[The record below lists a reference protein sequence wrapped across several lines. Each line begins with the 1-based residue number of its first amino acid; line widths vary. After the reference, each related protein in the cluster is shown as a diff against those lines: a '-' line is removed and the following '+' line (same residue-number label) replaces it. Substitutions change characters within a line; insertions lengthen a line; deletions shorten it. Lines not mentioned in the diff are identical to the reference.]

1 MEYQIYKKEEN
12 KMRMKELFETVDYA
26 EYNDEAGMVKN
37 NLHIIVRVSTHLDKI
52 IEDNEN
58 IPEWCQEKLAVAKG
72 MIVSVMDYIIS
83 QHEQGD
89 IPRTNESA
97 TAGATSTAS
106 IGANT
111 AVAPRAKQKKTKY
124 GTATNALDSDS
135 IFARPA
141 RR

>member
-1 MEYQIYKKEEN
+1 
-12 KMRMKELFETVDYA
+12 MRMKELFESVDYN

-37 NLHIIVRVSTHLDKI
+37 NLHTIVRVSSRLEKE

-58 IPEWCQEKLAVAKG
+58 MPEWCQEKLAVAKG
-72 MIVSVMDYIIS
+72 MIVAVMDYIIS
-83 QHEQGD
+83 QHEQGN
-89 IPRTNESA
+89 IPRTNEAAS
-97 TAGATSTAS
+97 GGVTSTAS

-111 AVAPRAKQKKTKY
+111 AVATQAKQKKTKY

>member
-1 MEYQIYKKEEN
+1 
-12 KMRMKELFETVDYA
+12 MKELFEAVDYN

-37 NLHIIVRVSTHLDKI
+37 NLHTIVRVSSHLEKA

-58 IPEWCQEKLAVAKG
+58 MPEWCQEKLAVAKG
-72 MIVSVMDYIIS
+72 MIVAVMDYIIS

-89 IPRTNESA
+89 IPHTNEAA
-97 TAGATSTAS
+97 TGGSTSTADV
-106 IGANT
+106 GAN
-111 AVAPRAKQKKTKY
+111 AALAPQTKQKKTKY
-124 GTATNALDSDS
+124 GTAKNALDGNS

>member
-1 MEYQIYKKEEN
+1 
-12 KMRMKELFETVDYA
+12 MRMKELLEEVDYD
-26 EYNDEAGMVKN
+26 EYNDEADMVKN
-37 NLHIIVRVSTHLDKI
+37 NLHTIIRVSTHLERA

-58 IPEWCQEKLAVAKG
+58 MPEWCQEKLAVAKG
-72 MIVSVMDYIIS
+72 MIVAVMDYIIS

-89 IPRTNESA
+89 IPHTNEAASG
-97 TAGATSTAS
+97 GATSTAD
-106 IGANT
+106 IGIST
-111 AVAPRAKQKKTKY
+111 AVAPQAKQKKTKY